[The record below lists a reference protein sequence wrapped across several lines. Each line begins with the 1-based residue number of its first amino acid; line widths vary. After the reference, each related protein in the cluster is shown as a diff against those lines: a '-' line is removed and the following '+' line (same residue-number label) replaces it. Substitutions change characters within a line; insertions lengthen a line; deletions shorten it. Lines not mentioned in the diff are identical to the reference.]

1 MSGYLWKY
9 YLEDDVDNFRR
20 VLLESGYT
28 TRAGGGGATQ
38 KGHAGGK
45 ENIGLGIGSPGSFG
59 TSPTLVVK
67 SRKDVEQQ
75 AGLTLTRS
83 DINHRDSSG
92 RTLLH
97 LAASSN
103 AENAFEFASALLEHP
118 LTDIYVQDN
127 ENAWTAL
134 HRAFYSGNTA
144 IAHNIILRDL
154 QDALGHG
161 SAQLHA
167 LAGGLIKIKDK
178 EGNGP
183 FDLFEMTLEGEM
195 TDAAK
200 LITQHAGGAGDSD
213 DEAMPGNSD
222 EDKFKGSL
230 ISYANLQGDE
240 MFTFGSN
247 QNVTLGF
254 GDEDDRLRPERISLR
269 RPDHLYFEAYKDY
282 IRSLTSPW
290 AAGDLS
296 KSSVLQPTFV
306 SDLPS
311 VIRSKPIRIQ
321 NVHMAKL
328 HSAVL
333 TDDPK
338 SNLHMCGHGQ
348 GGRLG
353 LGDERTRFQFV
364 CVDSQAMANR
374 KVAAVALG
382 QNHTIALADQGEV
395 FTWGS
400 NDCAQLGYDL
410 PTTPGREEEAIQTSP
425 RRIFGPLKKETI
437 IGIAAS
443 RIHSVAYT
451 ESALYTWGKNEGQLG
466 IVHSESRSTKLQAIP
481 RNVAAARFSS
491 PIASV
496 SAIDRATTVLLES
509 REVVVFAHYIYIK
522 VDFPLHGFDNYF
534 LKTSFMTTNY
544 DRTPNRIS
552 KIVSAGDTIC
562 ALSTS
567 GQVYTIAVSEPPA
580 LQDNAAS
587 TTNPK
592 IGSRNAL
599 SSPVRVWSNKK
610 THLAARDVDIDQ
622 SGSIILVTQAG
633 SVWRRVRRAKIKDA
647 TAAGIGENKPKDYK
661 FTRVPGLTRV
671 TAVRASG
678 FGAYAAI
685 REDCQK
691 MRQDIETSPS
701 TLLSD
706 MWPLVPFQ
714 TLYPTDDDSPAF
726 PKKDLIDMVL
736 KSTDPDEDI
745 KSILQPR
752 DAPALPYDL
761 LLCSS
766 TSDIEIPVHQF
777 IISARSKIIRTAL
790 EELNLFDQFSIPDT
804 LTVKRGEDGRVRVIF
819 QGADVVTL
827 FNLALYIYTDS
838 LAPVWTRPPKQNMA
852 FRYRQVRSELQKFAS
867 NLEMNY
873 LESALKRIV
882 LPASTLHK
890 DMESAYAD
898 SSFFENA
905 DVIVT
910 LADGEE
916 AWVHGALMCQRCPF
930 FEGLFKGRTG
940 GLWLSERRGRL
951 EHPEDAIRV
960 DLSNI
965 PEDVFQKVLRH
976 IYAGTGTE
984 LFDDVVADGLDEFLD
999 SVVDVMSAANELMLD
1014 RLSEVCQQVVGRY
1027 GESNVFQS
1035 PLLEANDY
1043 SNHTERRP
1051 ASQCN
1056 RPMLG
1061 LCIQGQGTRI
1071 HLLQFRGSPSAWSSR
1086 RA

>member
-20 VLLESGYT
+20 ILLESGYT
-28 TRAGGGGATQ
+28 TRAGGVAQKSHAT
-38 KGHAGGK
+38 GK
-45 ENIGLGIGSPGSFG
+45 DSNIGLGIGSPGSFG
-59 TSPTLVVK
+59 SSPTLVVK
-67 SRKDVEQQ
+67 SRKDVEQARGQ
-75 AGLTLTRS
+75 PLTLTRS
-83 DINHRDSSG
+83 DVNHRDSSG

-97 LAASSN
+97 LAASSK
-103 AENAFEFASALLEHP
+103 AENAFDFASALLEHP
-118 LTDIYVQDN
+118 LTDVYIQDN

-134 HRAFYSGNTA
+134 HRAFYMGNLA
-144 IAHNIILRDL
+144 IAHSIIIRDL

-161 SAQLHA
+161 SGQLHH

-195 TDAAK
+195 TDTVHLRHNAGAAS
-200 LITQHAGGAGDSD
+200 DSD
-213 DEAMPGNSD
+213 DEDMPGNSD
-222 EDKFKGSL
+222 DDKLKGSL
-230 ISYANLQGDE
+230 ISYTNLNGDE
-240 MFTFGSN
+240 MFSFGSN

-254 GDEDDRLRPERISLR
+254 GDEDDRLHPERISLR
-269 RPDHLYFEAYKDY
+269 RPDHLYFEAYRDY
-282 IRSLTSPW
+282 VKSLSSPW
-290 AAGDLS
+290 AGGDLS
-296 KSSVLQPTFV
+296 KSSVLQPAWV

-311 VIRSKPIRIQ
+311 VIRNKPIRIQ
-321 NVHMAKL
+321 DVHMAKL

-338 SNLHMCGHGQ
+338 SNLHVCGHGQ

-364 CVDSQAMANR
+364 CVDSPVISNKKIAS
-374 KVAAVALG
+374 VALG
-382 QNHTIALADQGEV
+382 KNHTIALTDQGEV
-395 FTWGS
+395 FTWGN
-400 NDCAQLGYDL
+400 NDCGQLGYDL

-425 RRIFGPLKKETI
+425 RRIFGSLKKETI
-437 IGIAAS
+437 IGVAAS

-451 ESALYTWGKNEGQLG
+451 DSALYTWGRNEGQLG
-466 IVHSESRSTKLQAIP
+466 IVHSESRSTKIQSSP
-481 RNVAAARFSS
+481 RNVAASRFSS
-491 PIASV
+491 AIASV
-496 SAIDRATTVLLES
+496 SAIDRATIVLLES
-509 REVVVFAHYIYIK
+509 REVMVFAHYIYIK

-534 LKTSFMTTNY
+534 LKTSLMTTNY
-544 DRTPNRIS
+544 DRTPNRIC

-592 IGSRNAL
+592 LGSRNAL

-610 THLAARDVDIDQ
+610 THLSARDVDIDQ

-661 FTRVPGLTRV
+661 FTRIPGLTRV

-691 MRQDIETSPS
+691 MRDEIMISPS
-701 TLLSD
+701 TLLND
-706 MWPLVPFQ
+706 LWPLVPFQ
-714 TLYPTDDDSPAF
+714 TLYPADDDAPAF
-726 PKKDLIDMVL
+726 PKKDLIDLVL

-752 DAPALPYDL
+752 DSSVLPYDL
-761 LLCSS
+761 LLCST
-766 TSDIEIPVHQF
+766 TSAIEIPIHQF

-790 EELNLFDQFSIPDT
+790 EELNLFEQFTIPD
-804 LTVKRGEDGRVRVIF
+804 VVVVSRGSDNGIRVTF

-827 FNLALYIYTDS
+827 FNLALYLYTDS
-838 LAPVWTRPPKQNMA
+838 LAPVWTRAPKPAMA
-852 FRYRQVRSELQKFAS
+852 YRYRQVRSELQKFA
-867 NLEMNY
+867 NKLEMNY

-882 LPASTLHK
+882 LPASTVHK
-890 DMESAYAD
+890 DMETAYSD

-910 LADGEE
+910 LANGEE
-916 AWVHGALMCQRCPF
+916 AWVHGALMVQRCPF
-930 FEGLFKGRTG
+930 FEGLFMGRTG
-940 GLWLSERRGRL
+940 GQWLAGRR
-951 EHPEDAIRV
+951 ENPEDAVRV

-965 PEDVFQKVLRH
+965 EQDVFQKVLRH
-976 IYAGTGTE
+976 VYAGTGSE
-984 LFDDVVADGLDEFLD
+984 LFEDDVVEGLDEFLD
-999 SVVDVMSAANELMLD
+999 GVVDVMAAANELMLE
-1014 RLSEVCQQVVGRY
+1014 RLAEVCQQVVGRY
-1027 GESNVFQS
+1027 GE
-1035 PLLEANDY
+1035 
-1043 SNHTERRP
+1043 
-1051 ASQCN
+1051 
-1056 RPMLG
+1056 
-1061 LCIQGQGTRI
+1061 
-1071 HLLQFRGSPSAWSSR
+1071 
-1086 RA
+1086 

>member
-118 LTDIYVQDN
+118 LTDIYIQDN

-437 IGIAAS
+437 IVSNRRSPTTSRWGPTAS
-443 RIHSVAYT
+443 RS
-451 ESALYTWGKNEGQLG
+451 
-466 IVHSESRSTKLQAIP
+466 
-481 RNVAAARFSS
+481 
-491 PIASV
+491 
-496 SAIDRATTVLLES
+496 
-509 REVVVFAHYIYIK
+509 
-522 VDFPLHGFDNYF
+522 
-534 LKTSFMTTNY
+534 M
-544 DRTPNRIS
+544 
-552 KIVSAGDTIC
+552 
-562 ALSTS
+562 
-567 GQVYTIAVSEPPA
+567 
-580 LQDNAAS
+580 
-587 TTNPK
+587 
-592 IGSRNAL
+592 
-599 SSPVRVWSNKK
+599 
-610 THLAARDVDIDQ
+610 
-622 SGSIILVTQAG
+622 
-633 SVWRRVRRAKIKDA
+633 
-647 TAAGIGENKPKDYK
+647 
-661 FTRVPGLTRV
+661 
-671 TAVRASG
+671 
-678 FGAYAAI
+678 
-685 REDCQK
+685 
-691 MRQDIETSPS
+691 
-701 TLLSD
+701 
-706 MWPLVPFQ
+706 
-714 TLYPTDDDSPAF
+714 
-726 PKKDLIDMVL
+726 
-736 KSTDPDEDI
+736 
-745 KSILQPR
+745 
-752 DAPALPYDL
+752 
-761 LLCSS
+761 
-766 TSDIEIPVHQF
+766 
-777 IISARSKIIRTAL
+777 
-790 EELNLFDQFSIPDT
+790 
-804 LTVKRGEDGRVRVIF
+804 
-819 QGADVVTL
+819 
-827 FNLALYIYTDS
+827 
-838 LAPVWTRPPKQNMA
+838 
-852 FRYRQVRSELQKFAS
+852 
-867 NLEMNY
+867 
-873 LESALKRIV
+873 
-882 LPASTLHK
+882 
-890 DMESAYAD
+890 
-898 SSFFENA
+898 
-905 DVIVT
+905 
-910 LADGEE
+910 
-916 AWVHGALMCQRCPF
+916 
-930 FEGLFKGRTG
+930 
-940 GLWLSERRGRL
+940 
-951 EHPEDAIRV
+951 
-960 DLSNI
+960 
-965 PEDVFQKVLRH
+965 
-976 IYAGTGTE
+976 
-984 LFDDVVADGLDEFLD
+984 
-999 SVVDVMSAANELMLD
+999 
-1014 RLSEVCQQVVGRY
+1014 
-1027 GESNVFQS
+1027 
-1035 PLLEANDY
+1035 
-1043 SNHTERRP
+1043 
-1051 ASQCN
+1051 
-1056 RPMLG
+1056 
-1061 LCIQGQGTRI
+1061 
-1071 HLLQFRGSPSAWSSR
+1071 
-1086 RA
+1086 